1 MLVLDVAQS
10 GALAEFFTLH
20 GPESDSCHGCGE
32 KDEMVSALNA
42 RRGSWNIVSID
53 GGGID
58 VGLVEALRDYY
69 TRTLGQGK
77 PWAESHRLDCPDTD
91 AVDRNVHALSFG
103 ISKALTSVLDAAR
116 QTDGNARL
124 VAITYPYI
132 LNRDSASSVCGGD
145 SRLTPHIGVF
155 HTENDL
161 DAIITGLS
169 VPGLKK
175 VDLRKAAGFATN
187 PLNDIQQT
195 RYFGYP
201 HPNSRGQD
209 AIAAA
214 VVRKLAS

>member
-1 MLVLDVAQS
+1 
-10 GALAEFFTLH
+10 
-20 GPESDSCHGCGE
+20 
-32 KDEMVSALNA
+32 MVSALNA

-58 VGLVEALRDYY
+58 VGLVKALKAYY
-69 TRTLGQGK
+69 TATFIAAQLGQGK
-77 PWAESHRLDCPDTD
+77 PWTEATRSACPDTD
-91 AVDRNVHALSFG
+91 TVDSNVHTLSSG
-103 ISKALTSVLDAAR
+103 ISKALTSVLVAAK
-116 QTDGNARL
+116 QADGNARL

-155 HTENDL
+155 HAENDL

-169 VPGLKK
+169 VPGLKV
-175 VDLRKAAGFATN
+175 VDLRKVAGFANN
-187 PLNDIQQT
+187 PLNDIQRT

-209 AIAAA
+209 AMAAA
-214 VVRKLAS
+214 VVRRLVG